1 MRGKVVWETYLETKK
16 TVNNVRNP
24 LYRDPKTGENLAGV
38 LLQIRMTLHKENAK
52 DLERSRLLRV
62 SRTMPEFLGFAKSNV
77 IATAGLA
84 WNNSKLTEFKY
95 TGFEED
101 WYPAVWMIFFLYQL
115 VNTVVRIG
123 NRSMEGRC

>member
-1 MRGKVVWETYLETKK
+1 
-16 TVNNVRNP
+16 
-24 LYRDPKTGENLAGV
+24 
-38 LLQIRMTLHKENAK
+38 
-52 DLERSRLLRV
+52 
-62 SRTMPEFLGFAKSNV
+62 MPEFLGFAKSNV
-77 IATAGLA
+77 IATARLA
-84 WNNSKLTEFKY
+84 WNNSKLTEFNY